1 MNRQLGF
8 NEIWYVDV
16 NNELFEEERQFCS
29 RIRGANDEQR
39 SLEIDLNGSQV
50 TSHCRDV
57 LHSKENT
64 CDEVSL

>member
-39 SLEIDLNGSQV
+39 ALKIIDLY
-50 TSHCRDV
+50 
-57 LHSKENT
+57 
-64 CDEVSL
+64 